1 MLRVAESGMPESSG
15 SSPEEVIARVLA
27 HKDAF
32 GITRVANL
40 TGLDRVGI
48 PVVMVCRPN
57 ARSSAVFNGKG
68 LDVNAAKAAGLM
80 EAVETWHAE
89 NVQLPLRFTSLA
101 DLRGRANVVDVERLA
116 RRPGPAFD
124 DQAPILWVEG
134 RDLFDGAPTLAPYEI
149 VHADS
154 RMSGPPMSGALAM
167 STNGLASGARFPEAV
182 RHALCELIE
191 RDATSLWRWRLPAEQ
206 DARRLDLATVDD
218 ASVRAAIEKLTAAGL
233 DVGVWDISTDIC
245 VAAFYCLVADRAGEI
260 GHIGVGAACHPRRC
274 AALARAVVEAA
285 QVRTTYI
292 IGSREDIEPGD
303 YAPAAIAQRNAEAQR
318 LLASPLQPRSFASI
332 VDVALADAEAEVDWL
347 LGRLRA
353 MGVRQAIAVDLT
365 QSAFGIPVVR
375 IIVPGLEG
383 SDHHRAQYVP
393 GPRVRAVKEGVE

>member
-1 MLRVAESGMPESSG
+1 MRQSSD
-15 SSPEEVIARVLA
+15 SSPEAAISRVLA

-40 TGLDRVGI
+40 TGLDRTGI

-57 ARSSAVFNGKG
+57 SRSSAVFNGKG

-101 DLRGRANVVDVERLA
+101 DLSGRASVVDVDGLA
-116 RRPGPAFD
+116 RRPGSVFD
-124 DQAPILWVEG
+124 DQAPMLWVEG
-134 RDLFDGAPTLAPYEI
+134 RDLFDETPTLTPFEV

-154 RMSGPPMSGALAM
+154 RMCGPPMSGALAM
-167 STNGLASGARFPEAV
+167 STNGLASGAQLSDAI

-191 RDATSLWRWRLPAEQ
+191 RDATSLWPWRSPAEQ
-206 DARRLDLATVDD
+206 NVRRLDLATVDD
-218 ASVRAAIEKLTAAGL
+218 ASVRTAIGRLTAACL
-233 DVGVWDISTDIC
+233 DIGVWDIATD
-245 VAAFYCLVADRAGEI
+245 VGVPTFYCLVADRTEEI
-260 GHIGVGAACHPRRC
+260 GHIGVGAACHPRRG
-274 AALARAVVEAA
+274 AALLRAVVEAA

-303 YAPAAIAQRNAEAQR
+303 YAPATILQRNREARR
-318 LLASPLQPRSFASI
+318 LLASPMQTRSFASL
-332 VDVALADAEAEVDWL
+332 VDVALASAEAEVNWL

-353 MGVRQAIAVDLT
+353 IGVRQAIAVDLT
-365 QSAFGIPVVR
+365 QSAYGIPVVR
-375 IIVPGLEG
+375 VVVPGLEG
-383 SDHHRAQYVP
+383 SDHHRAQYLP
-393 GPRVRAVKEGVE
+393 GPRARAIQGRAS